1 MSIPSYR
8 QWLQDTGLN
17 ILSPR
22 SQKLKAVDEAL
33 QQYERTRNER
43 DLWRIKNA
51 LEDWKRYKGMA
62 WDKSERN
69 RNGAI
74 TKLNAELNKVADYRT
89 YQVTHFTIPEL
100 MALSVVAKER
110 KKAITKIFENKEVTF
125 KAAKLKDQLKA
136 TGQKIKETSEKGA
149 AYLASIGKG
158 APPKTSGPPASEM
171 VRRKMEDMVK
181 SMFSVDTLDNL
192 GTLGGFIITILGQCA
207 VSVPPVVGHIKDG
220 YDLFTGWAKV
230 GSDLYRQ
237 NNISER
243 GYAIDTGVPT
253 AAFSGLKSCL
263 EDETKNEAISATRA
277 TTSFALKTG
286 LVFVDGGAISGPVV
300 GAANAL
306 ADFSHQI
313 YLLATEWKSTKAI
326 NQALTSGLLDIR
338 LFRTYPLMGCY
349 FLVSATLSDLI
360 PIESFGSP
368 GWMDYIENLHKHSFE
383 QIYKSSVDLIEKS
396 PWEIEGLPKRP
407 KGTSAGI
414 FTEVK
419 RIFSTAS
426 PLADLKDLK
435 DLVS

>member
-1 MSIPSYR
+1 MSIPTYR
-8 QWLQDTGLN
+8 QWIQDTGAN

-22 SQKLKAVDEAL
+22 SPKLKAVDEAI
-33 QQYERTRNER
+33 QQYEKTKNEK

-51 LEDWKRYKGMA
+51 LEDWKRYKGIA
-62 WDKSERN
+62 WDKSARN
-69 RNGAI
+69 RTGAI
-74 TKLNAELNKVADYRT
+74 TQLNAELNKVADYRT
-89 YQVTHFTIPEL
+89 YQITHFTIPEL
-100 MALSVVAKER
+100 VALSVVAKER
-110 KKAITKIFENKEVTF
+110 KKAIANIFQDKAVNF

-136 TGQKIKETSEKGA
+136 TTQKIKETSEHGA
-149 AYLASIGKG
+149 AYLKSKGKASL
-158 APPKTSGPPASEM
+158 PKTSGPPTSEV

-181 SMFSVDTLDNL
+181 SMFSVDSLDALGSISGLIMTL
-192 GTLGGFIITILGQCA
+192 LGQCA
-207 VSVPPVVGHIKDG
+207 VSIPPVVGHIKDG

-230 GSDLYRQ
+230 GSDLYREY
-237 NNISER
+237 NISER
-243 GYAIDTGVPT
+243 SNTIDTGVPT
-253 AAFSGLKSCL
+253 AAFGALKSCL
-263 EDETKNEAISATRA
+263 EDETKREAISATRA

-286 LVFVDGGAISGPVV
+286 LAFVDGGAISGPVI

-313 YLLATEWKSTKAI
+313 YLLANEWKATKAI
-326 NQALTSGLLDIR
+326 NRALTAGELDIR

-360 PIESFGSP
+360 PIDSFGTP
-368 GWMDYIENLHKHSFE
+368 GWMDYIENLHKHGFE
-383 QIYKSSVDLIEKS
+383 EIYKSSVDLIEKS

-419 RIFSTAS
+419 RIFSTVS

-435 DLVS
+435 DLPT